1 MHAEEEGVLKLE
13 RGEQALFLAQAAQ
26 RFELLVH
33 GARFQEIVLDL
44 RELFDG
50 EGHIAVHRAE
60 AAAVVAAPL
69 RHLHEKGIRL
79 VGRAVRR
86 SCIFHNM

>member
-33 GARFQEIVLDL
+33 GVRFQEIMLDL
-44 RELFDG
+44 RELFHG
-50 EGHIAVHRAE
+50 EGHVAIHRAE
-60 AAAVVAAPL
+60 AAAVVTAPL
-69 RHLHEKGIRL
+69 RA
-79 VGRAVRR
+79 RAGNPPRR
-86 SCIFHNM
+86 ADGTSFPCIS